1 MIKIALFALV
11 ALVIIV
17 VLRQY
22 HPEYALLAATLSG
35 AGILI
40 FLVSQL
46 AQPLCSL
53 TEMLWNYGVSKEHT
67 SYILKSLGICVITK
81 FSTELCNDFGQTS
94 LGTKVEMAGK
104 ITLLIISLPI
114 LQNILEVGLSL
125 LR

>member
-46 AQPLCSL
+46 AQPLFSL